1 MTQNLNLESWYFIN
15 RSTITNSFYEADD
28 LLNTMPISVRSK
40 KMEFTKTIGGTT
52 YKFIPIPSL
61 SYIII
66 VSTKLYAATAGTLT
80 FNLLS
85 TSAADIVMY
94 VLRSSTGDLTTTT
107 ISGAANA
114 VRTTSVNLLES
125 NQYTIMFV
133 QTNAT
138 MDSTLFIQ
146 SAYNGIRVPRNQAYV
161 GGSGTVLQLSSSTV
175 ATVGD
180 YKMSARMAD
189 FDGWLICDGRQV
201 YRDAYPA
208 LFAIIGVEFGA
219 GNGTTTFNLP
229 DGRGRVS
236 GAIGHGSNLSIRSIG
251 NKAGAETH
259 VLLTSEIPGHTHTG
273 TTNIEGNHSH
283 TINDPG
289 HTHTQTTIN
298 DDFNSSGANPPG
310 FTADSAGTRTWNNIS
325 SSTTGITLNINGSHH
340 HTFTTSSIGGGASHN
355 NMQPTL
361 FVGNLFICAEI

>member
-15 RSTITNSFYEADD
+15 RSTTTNSFYEADD

-40 KMEFTKTIGGTT
+40 KMEFMKIIGGTS
-52 YKFIPIPSL
+52 YAFIPIPSL

-66 VSTKLYAATAGTLT
+66 AATKLYATTAGTFT
-80 FNLLS
+80 FKLVS
-85 TSAADIVMY
+85 TSAADVVMY
-94 VLRSSTGDLTTTT
+94 VLRNSTGVLTTTT

-114 VRTTSVNLLES
+114 VRTSSFSLLES
-125 NQYTIMFV
+125 NAYTVLFV
-133 QTNAT
+133 QTNDT

-146 SAYNGIRVPRNQAYV
+146 SAYSGIRVPQNQAYV
-161 GGSGTVLQLSSSTV
+161 GGSGTVLQLSSSTAV
-175 ATVGD
+175 AVGD
-180 YKMSARMAD
+180 FKMSARTAD
-189 FDGWLICDGRQV
+189 FDGWLICDGRAV
-201 YRDAYPA
+201 YRNAYPA
-208 LFAIIGVEFGA
+208 LFAIVGIEFGA
-219 GNGTTTFNLP
+219 GNGSTTFNLP

-236 GAIGHGSNLSIRSIG
+236 GAVGQGSSLSVRSIG
-251 NKAGAETH
+251 NKVGTETH

-273 TTNIEGNHSH
+273 TTNIEGDHSH

-298 DDFNSSGANPPG
+298 DDFNSSGTNPPG

-325 SSTTGITLNINGSHH
+325 SSSTGITVNINGGHH
-340 HTFTTSSIGGGASHN
+340 HTFTTSSIGGGAAHQ

-361 FVGNLFICAEI
+361 FIGNLFICAEI